1 MPPLLPQHTRSC
13 VLCWHVV
20 TPCVT
25 MPPASAVTAS
35 LDGPAF
41 ASPFHNLLF
50 DFYRVYFSWKFAIMH
65 PQLSPRESRLTQTP
79 QWQPSSTA
87 VETKPAS
94 HTSHHHNLN
103 QHLQQHHLRPTAH
116 LAASTS
122 SIHVGHLPD
131 ASEYRTSAPGFRNHP
146 NLRTLRRSVNQDSN
160 WRSRGSQQNGS
171 LDP

>member
-1 MPPLLPQHTRSC
+1 MPPLFPRHTRSC

-25 MPPASAVTAS
+25 MLPASAITS
-35 LDGPAF
+35 SSDGPAF
-41 ASPFHNLLF
+41 QSSFHILLF
-50 DFYRVYFSWKFAIMH
+50 GFYRIYFCTNTMMQT
-65 PQLSPRESRLTQTP
+65 QLLPRECRLTQIP
-79 QWQPSSTA
+79 QWQPSSTE

-103 QHLQQHHLRPTAH
+103 HHPPQRQLPPTAL

-131 ASEYRTSAPGFRNHP
+131 ASEYKISAPSFRNHQRR
-146 NLRTLRRSVNQDSN
+146 RTLRRSVTRDSN